1 MEEQRNRARA
11 AQKKEIITLSDI
23 GSDHPTVFV
32 GYDALAT
39 QAKVAQIAKIKD
51 RTAIILDKSPCYA
64 EMGGQVGDAALVTL
78 GGRQWHVTDT
88 QKSGQTWLH
97 FLDGEDAPEAG
108 ATIEIAVDQARRDAI
123 QRLSRLRRH
132 RAAGP
137 ILLIFALFT
146 IGTTFQVA
154 SAVNNESTSIA
165 DRAVTI
171 EEGKQIFLK
180 GCSSCHGL
188 NAEGGQIAPSLI
200 GVGAASVDFQVAT
213 GRMPMADMSVQ
224 AMRKDPVYNAEQVHA
239 LATYVASL
247 APGPQVPGEELLN
260 YERDGSVA
268 EGGEL
273 FRTNCAMCH
282 NFAAQGGALTQGK
295 YAPTLMGVEPR
306 HIYEAMVTGPQ
317 SMPVFSDKTIT
328 PEEKLS
334 IIKWIKA
341 AEAEPQLGGAAL
353 GRVGPVTEGLLV
365 WTLGIGLLIGVAVWL
380 AMKAR

>member
-1 MEEQRNRARA
+1 MENHL
-11 AQKKEIITLSDI
+11 K
-23 GSDHPTVFV
+23 
-32 GYDALAT
+32 
-39 QAKVAQIAKIKD
+39 
-51 RTAIILDKSPCYA
+51 
-64 EMGGQVGDAALVTL
+64 
-78 GGRQWHVTDT
+78 
-88 QKSGQTWLH
+88 
-97 FLDGEDAPEAG
+97 
-108 ATIEIAVDQARRDAI
+108 
-123 QRLSRLRRH
+123 RLSRFRRH
-132 RAAGP
+132 RAVAP
-137 ILLIFALFT
+137 LLLALALLS
-146 IGTTFQVA
+146 IGTTFSVA
-154 SAVNNESTSIA
+154 GAATSTPLSAAEKSA
-165 DRAVTI
+165 LI
-171 EEGKQIFLK
+171 EEGKQLFLK

-188 NAEGGQIAPSLI
+188 NAEGGAIAPSLI

-224 AMRKDPVYNAEQVHA
+224 AMRKKPVYNEKQVEA
-239 LATYVASL
+239 LAAYVASL
-247 APGPQVPGEELLN
+247 APGPAVPGEEELN
-260 YERDGSVA
+260 YERDGSTA

-334 IIKWIKA
+334 IIKWIKS
-341 AEAEPQLGGAAL
+341 AEKEPQLGGAAL

-365 WTLGIGLLIGVAVWL
+365 WTLGLGLLVGVAVWL

>member
-1 MEEQRNRARA
+1 MENHL
-11 AQKKEIITLSDI
+11 K
-23 GSDHPTVFV
+23 
-32 GYDALAT
+32 
-39 QAKVAQIAKIKD
+39 
-51 RTAIILDKSPCYA
+51 
-64 EMGGQVGDAALVTL
+64 
-78 GGRQWHVTDT
+78 
-88 QKSGQTWLH
+88 
-97 FLDGEDAPEAG
+97 
-108 ATIEIAVDQARRDAI
+108 
-123 QRLSRLRRH
+123 RLSRFRRH
-132 RAAGP
+132 RAVAP
-137 ILLIFALFT
+137 LLLALALLS
-146 IGTTFQVA
+146 IGTTFSVA
-154 SAVNNESTSIA
+154 GAATSTPLSAPEKSA
-165 DRAVTI
+165 LI
-171 EEGKQIFLK
+171 EEGKQLFLK

-188 NAEGGQIAPSLI
+188 NAEGGAIAPSLI

-224 AMRKDPVYNAEQVHA
+224 AMRKKPVYNEKQVEA
-239 LATYVASL
+239 LAAYVASL
-247 APGPQVPGEELLN
+247 APGPEVPGEEQLN
-260 YERDGSVA
+260 YERDGSTA

-334 IIKWIKA
+334 IIKWIKS
-341 AEAEPQLGGAAL
+341 AEKEPQLGGAAL

-365 WTLGIGLLIGVAVWL
+365 WTLGLGLLVGVAVWL